1 MSTSTHPD
9 VVELDVTGMTCA
21 ACAAR
26 IERRLNKLDGVN
38 ATVNYATERA
48 SVSMTN
54 DSVAVPDVVGA
65 VTSLGYGASLHGQHD
80 DRGDAA
86 TESTGTADGLS
97 AAERAAEVRVADL
110 RQRLMITTV
119 LAVPV

>member
-26 IERRLNKLDGVN
+26 IERRLNKLDGVT

-48 SVSMTN
+48 SVSMGN
-54 DSVAVPDVVGA
+54 EGVAVPDLVGA
-65 VTSLGYGASLHGQHD
+65 VTSLGYGASVHADQHEERSD
-80 DRGDAA
+80 QTD
-86 TESTGTADGLS
+86 ESTGTDDGLS
-97 AAERAAEVRVADL
+97 ASERA
-110 RQRLMITTV
+110 
-119 LAVPV
+119 